1 MNSIETY
8 SPPKLGTLDS
18 DEKVLGAEALGADA
32 GALEALRALLGGQ
45 PQTQS
50 FGFSPDE
57 GGEDTSAE
65 LLAAL
70 GDLLEGGGV
79 PDSLAALISGLQ
91 QSLKGGGDIQSNQDA
106 AAQIKTLLQEMQTSA
121 FTAAD
126 STGRQDKVRDLLA
139 AALRSLTADEKAATG
154 PADLAGVT
162 AELAG
167 LPPEGSTLGH
177 AILQS
182 LGNQSAAAAEAAGA
196 ATGPATAERIEQVSA
211 LMSQMADRVLV
222 TDPLHGQTPE
232 VRIKLAENIIPGTE
246 VRVWRDEGGQLKV
259 EFDTVS
265 PYWAR
270 VLNEA
275 SPLLSQRLNERL
287 QAAEPPVVTVREQGG
302 QPEDGRSRNRNNP
315 WDLIAQS
322 NEG

>member
-18 DEKVLGAEALGADA
+18 DEKVLGAEALGGEA

-45 PQTQS
+45 PQAQS

-57 GGEDTSAE
+57 GGEDTGAE

-91 QSLKGGGDIQSNQDA
+91 QSLKGSGDIQSNPDA

-121 FTAAD
+121 FAVTD
-126 STGRQDKVRDLLA
+126 STRQDKVRDLLA
-139 AALRSLTADEKAATG
+139 AALRGLTADEKAVAG
-154 PADLAGVT
+154 PADLASLT

-167 LPPEGSTLGH
+167 LPPEGATLGH

-182 LGNQSAAAAEAAGA
+182 LGSQSAAAAEAATA
-196 ATGPATAERIEQVSA
+196 TTGPATAERIEQVSA
-211 LMSQMADRVLV
+211 LMTQMADRVLV

-232 VRIKLAENIIPGTE
+232 VRIKLAENIMPGTE
-246 VRVWRDEGGQLKV
+246 VRVWRDDGGQLKV
-259 EFDTVS
+259 QFDTVS